1 MGAEAYDWTGVLATT
16 EKLGSVLASGAPAQL
31 VTKISKFGSSFATSK
46 DMPNR
51 LFRIH
56 SLKPLKMV
64 VSNAGISKLPGGP
77 YFQVLKC

>member
-46 DMPNR
+46 DMPTNY
-51 LFRIH
+51 
-56 SLKPLKMV
+56 SEYTP
-64 VSNAGISKLPGGP
+64 
-77 YFQVLKC
+77 